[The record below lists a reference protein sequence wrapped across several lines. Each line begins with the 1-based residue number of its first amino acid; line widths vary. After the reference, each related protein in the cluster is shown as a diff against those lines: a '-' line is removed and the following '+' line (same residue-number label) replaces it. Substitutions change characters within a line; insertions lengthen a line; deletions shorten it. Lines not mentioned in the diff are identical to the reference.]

1 MTNRLA
7 IILFIIAILALVAD
21 ATLNESAATLFMLKK
36 FSDLT
41 EWLAFWR

>member
-7 IILFIIAILALVAD
+7 LILFILAVVALVAD
-21 ATLNESAATLFMLKK
+21 GVLNESAATLFMLKK
-36 FSDLT
+36 FSALT